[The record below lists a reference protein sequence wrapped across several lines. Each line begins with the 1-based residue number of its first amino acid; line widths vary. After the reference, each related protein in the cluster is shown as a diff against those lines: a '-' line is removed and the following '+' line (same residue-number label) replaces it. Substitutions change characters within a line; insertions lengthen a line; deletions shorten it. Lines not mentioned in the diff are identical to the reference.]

1 MGELG
6 SRWTW
11 LVRSFRHTLER
22 LQYAMKSMTVTLR
35 VTPVIRHRMVRRVPT
50 ALMEIIT
57 LCRISLGDVLRLYL
71 VNLRCIPL
79 MMQPE
84 SWLRASGTIMIVPVI
99 LRPPFPMTVACSTM
113 VSVLLWNR
121 LRVPQTVQP
130 DHRPLDQ
137 LPIPMAMMM
146 TMMMMTMMMMTMMMI
161 RTSGGVVVVHVMMIR
176 KSGELKMKKGK
187 DNYATPYWM
196 NHIPFPC

>member
-1 MGELG
+1 MG
-6 SRWTW
+6 
-11 LVRSFRHTLER
+11 
-22 LQYAMKSMTVTLR
+22 
-35 VTPVIRHRMVRRVPT
+35 
-50 ALMEIIT
+50 IT

-137 LPIPMAMMM
+137 LPIPMV
-146 TMMMMTMMMMTMMMI
+146 MI

-176 KSGELKMKKGK
+176 KSGELENEERERQLCNSVL
-187 DNYATPYWM
+187 DESYSFFSL
-196 NHIPFPC
+196 ISLE

>member
-1 MGELG
+1 MG
-6 SRWTW
+6 
-11 LVRSFRHTLER
+11 
-22 LQYAMKSMTVTLR
+22 
-35 VTPVIRHRMVRRVPT
+35 
-50 ALMEIIT
+50 IT

-84 SWLRASGTIMIVPVI
+84 SWLRASGTIMGVPVI

-146 TMMMMTMMMMTMMMI
+146 MMTMMMI

-176 KSGELKMKKGK
+176 KSGELENEERERQLCNSVL
-187 DNYATPYWM
+187 DESYSFFSL
-196 NHIPFPC
+196 ISLE